1 MQVVYARCCGLD
13 VHHTTVVACVLLTE
27 PTGRVQRE
35 VRTFGTMTADLLALN
50 DWLNA
55 LGVEQVAL
63 ESTGV
68 YWRPVFNLLEADH
81 ELILVNAQHLKAVPG
96 RKTDV
101 KDSEWLADL
110 LRHGL
115 VKPSFI
121 PPQPVRELREL
132 TRYRKTLI
140 QARAQEVNRLH
151 KVLEGANLKLG
162 AVATEVLGTSGR
174 DMLAAILAGEA
185 DPAVLAELA
194 RGRLRAKLAQL
205 RQALEGRVTAQHRL
219 LIRHMLTS
227 IDFLE
232 QQLAEL
238 TTEIEAQLAPF
249 AEAVVLLETI
259 PGTARG
265 CCDRHHRRDRCR
277 HDALPLGQTLGI
289 LGGPVPRQQAEWRQ
303 TFARQDHHGQCLATR
318 GAGRSGLVDYPHLR
332 QLLGGA
338 LPPPG
343 ATAR

>member
-1 MQVVYARCCGLD
+1 MQVVYTRCCGLD
-13 VHHTTVVACVLLTE
+13 VHQKTVVACVLLTE
-27 PTGRVQRE
+27 PTARVHRE
-35 VRTFGTMTADLLALN
+35 VRTFGTMTADLLALD

-81 ELILVNAQHLKAVPG
+81 EVILVNAQHLKAVPG

-110 LRHGL
+110 WRHGL
-115 VKPSFI
+115 VKASFI

-162 AVATEVLGTSGR
+162 AVATDVLGSSGR
-174 DMLAAILAGEA
+174 DMLAAILAGTV

-194 RGRLRAKLAQL
+194 RGRLRAKLPQL
-205 RQALEGRVTAQHRL
+205 RQALDGRVTAQHRL
-219 LIRHMLTS
+219 LIRHMLTC

-232 QQLAEL
+232 QQLTELTAEL
-238 TTEIEAQLAPF
+238 EAQLAPF
-249 AEAVVLLETI
+249 AEAVALLETI

-265 CCDRHHRRDRCR
+265 RCDRHHR
-277 HDALPLGQTLGI
+277 
-289 LGGPVPRQQAEWRQ
+289 
-303 TFARQDHHGQCLATR
+303 
-318 GAGRSGLVDYPHLR
+318 
-332 QLLGGA
+332 
-338 LPPPG
+338 
-343 ATAR
+343 